1 LARADLPL
9 PAAPVRVLTRRL
21 PQAYPIYPTGYEIPF
36 GVLDRW
42 ADAQP
47 RLLVYGRPGLFA
59 HDNTHHALQMASA
72 AVDCLTPGGFDETRW
87 RGYREVFARHVV
99 ED

>member
-1 LARADLPL
+1 
-9 PAAPVRVLTRRL
+9 
-21 PQAYPIYPTGYEIPF
+21 
-36 GVLDRW
+36 
-42 ADAQP
+42 
-47 RLLVYGRPGLFA
+47 
-59 HDNTHHALQMASA
+59 MASA